1 MIHVL
6 CTAHSCVAQLAEHPT
21 VNRTVTGSSPVAG
34 AIQKIPLETR
44 GFFHFQR
51 LLAFLAT
58 LHVYPSAE
66 AVVRPAVHAYDERI
80 GSIKQRKEVHHVHWR
95 SFLRRRGKHVFRPQP
110 RLELLIRRK
119 HPATPRGYHYDNVFG
134 ASGKATPNA
143 VIGVGVVMAD
153 RPMYFDCA
161 NEHGLAIAGLNFP
174 ATRSSCMSRSKA
186 PTTSRPSNSRCGWH
200 AISIPSTKSRRR

>member
-1 MIHVL
+1 MKPFCPIVPRGIL
-6 CTAHSCVAQLAEHPT
+6 SNSLT

-34 AIQKIPLETR
+34 AIRKIPLETR

-66 AVVRPAVHAYDERI
+66 AVARPAVHAYDERT

-119 HPATPRGYHYDNVFG
+119 HPGHSTRLPLRQRVRRERQSHAERG
-134 ASGKATPNA
+134 
-143 VIGVGVVMAD
+143 D
-153 RPMYFDCA
+153 RRGRG
-161 NEHGLAIAGLNFP
+161 HG
-174 ATRSSCMSRSKA
+174 
-186 PTTSRPSNSRCGWH
+186 RPSDVFRLRQRAWSGHRGIEFPRLRGVR
-200 AISIPSTKSRRR
+200 A